1 MNCMINKRTE
11 EIVSEDVYAD
21 TPELGDAANELQKIY
36 VHEDGTLELIT
47 AELLIPIEERYKRRK
62 GYPETEGIL
71 ELIATHPEKVLRI
84 NKVAEMI
91 NENVSGEKDTLLH
104 KRLCNEF
111 VRLTQGKNVRVYTEP
126 EADPE
131 LLHL

>member
-1 MNCMINKRTE
+1 MINIRTE
-11 EIVSEDVYAD
+11 EVVSEDVYAD

-47 AELLIPIEERYKRRK
+47 SEPLVTIEERYERRK
-62 GYPETEGIL
+62 GYPGTERIL
-71 ELIATHPEKVLRI
+71 ELIASHPEKVIRI
-84 NKVAEMI
+84 NKVVDMI

-104 KRLCNEF
+104 KQLCNEF

-126 EADPE
+126 EADPD
-131 LLHL
+131 LLGL